1 MFVIVL
7 LLSITFSQNL
17 SNTQAEQIEVDFGWN
32 YPTGQFDKY
41 ADDGSYADEIYWIES
56 QTSVCDSIHS

>member
-41 ADDGSYADEIYWIES
+41 ADDGY
-56 QTSVCDSIHS
+56 SIRFSFAKQINNSDFFK